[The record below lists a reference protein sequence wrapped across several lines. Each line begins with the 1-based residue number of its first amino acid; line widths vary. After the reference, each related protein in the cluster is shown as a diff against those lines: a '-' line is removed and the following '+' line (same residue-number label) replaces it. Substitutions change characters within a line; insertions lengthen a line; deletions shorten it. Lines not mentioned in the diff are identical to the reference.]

1 MPARNRARKPKDHSA
16 ATGIVRVAVYTRRST
31 DEEHQPFS
39 IEAQDTKLDPYVA
52 SQPGWHIVERFT
64 DDASGATMD
73 RPGLRKALA
82 AAKAGRY
89 DLLLVYRLDRF
100 TRRIRD
106 LAVLMDELEKA
117 EVHFRSATEPFDTST
132 PAGRML
138 VQMLGVFAEFE
149 REIIIDRVRIG
160 MERKAA
166 KGKWTGGPVP
176 YGYQLDRDLDIPV
189 PNETEAAVVRQIFTA
204 YAQARVGTRA
214 IATALNQRGIRTK
227 TGKPWSGYTIGRM
240 LSNRVYLGEKVFG
253 DINVPD
259 AHEPIINPDL
269 FDDAQLIMTSRGEPG
284 SKRAASN
291 SDYDLTGL
299 ITCPAC
305 GLKYIGTSAQGRS
318 RTYRYYACFSRVR
331 YGSHG
336 CGAPRLRAEEI
347 DQAVFDALLDLYSG
361 TDLIGEAVHAE
372 RRLRAGQHEA
382 NRAEL
387 SAVLHEIEQADA
399 AIGRYLAAFEQG
411 SLSADLCGER
421 VRDLKIRLERLA
433 RRRDDLEH
441 ALTTAPG
448 KPSRQAID
456 TLRSDLAHVVHH
468 GTPGQ
473 RKALIEENVAEIQF
487 EGDRL
492 IPVFKIPEE
501 ATEPVENSTG
511 SSVVR
516 AMEPVVRRQGLEP
529 RTRGLRVRCFQATLR
544 HPAVKSAF
552 ETLRR
557 SHLHCQRH
565 GLDLPLCHPIGT
577 AGGSDG

>member
-1 MPARNRARKPKDHSA
+1 MAARNRARKPKEQA
-16 ATGIVRVAVYTRRST
+16 ATGTVRVAVYTRRST

-39 IEAQDTKLDPYVA
+39 IEAQDTKLAAYVA

-64 DDASGATMD
+64 DDASGASME

-82 AAKAGRY
+82 AAKAARY

-117 EVHFRSATEPFDTST
+117 DVHFRSATEPFDTST

-149 REIIIDRVRIG
+149 REIIIDRVRNG

-189 PNETEAAVVRQIFTA
+189 PDQAEAAVVRQIFTA
-204 YAQARVGTRA
+204 YARTRVGTRS

-253 DINVPD
+253 DINVPG
-259 AHEPIINPDL
+259 AHDPIINPDL
-269 FDDAQLIMTSRGEPG
+269 FDEVQEIMSTRGEPG

-318 RTYRYYACFSRVR
+318 RTYRYYTCFSRIR

-336 CGAPRLRAEEI
+336 CDAPRLPAEEI
-347 DQAVFDALLDLYSG
+347 DQAVFAALLGLYSD
-361 TDLIGEAVHAE
+361 TDLIADAIHAE
-372 RRLRAGQHEA
+372 RQHRAGQYESH
-382 NRAEL
+382 RAEL
-387 SAVLHEIEQADA
+387 AAIGREIEQAEDA
-399 AIGRYLAAFEQG
+399 MDRYLTAFETG
-411 SLSADLCGER
+411 ALDADTCGQR

-448 KPSRQAID
+448 KPSQKAID
-456 TLRSDLAHVVHH
+456 QLRRDLAHVFRH

-473 RKALIEENVAEIQF
+473 RKALIEANIAEIHF
-487 EGDRL
+487 DGDKL
-492 IPVFKIPEE
+492 VPVFKIPEE

-511 SSVVR
+511 SSAAAVR

-529 RTRGLRVRCFQATLR
+529 RTRGLRAGVDPCFAV
-544 HPAVKSAF
+544 PARPISPCTGRFRPVLPDARTTRS
-552 ETLRR
+552 TRR
-557 SHLHCQRH
+557 RPCPRRPSTR
-565 GLDLPLCHPIGT
+565 
-577 AGGSDG
+577 

>member
-1 MPARNRARKPKDHSA
+1 MAARNRARKPKTDA
-16 ATGIVRVAVYTRRST
+16 TATGTVRVAVYTRRST

-39 IEAQDTKLDPYVA
+39 IDAQDSKLDSYVA

-82 AAKAGRY
+82 AAKAARY

-149 REIIIDRVRIG
+149 REIIIDRVRNG

-176 YGYQLDRDLDIPV
+176 YGYQLDRVLDIPV
-189 PNETEAAVVRQIFTA
+189 PDQAEAAVVRQIFTA
-204 YAQARVGTRA
+204 YAQTRVGTRA

-240 LSNRVYLGEKVFG
+240 LANRIYLGEKVFG
-253 DINVPD
+253 DINVPA

-269 FDDAQLIMTSRGEPG
+269 FDEVQQIMSTRGEPG
-284 SKRAASN
+284 SRRAASN
-291 SDYDLTGL
+291 SDYDYDLTGL

-318 RTYRYYACFSRVR
+318 RTYRYYTCVSRIR

-336 CGAPRLRAEEI
+336 CDAPRLPAEEI
-347 DQAVFDALLDLYSG
+347 DQAVFAALLDLYSDTG
-361 TDLIGEAVHAE
+361 LIADAARAE
-372 RRLRAGQHEA
+372 RQHRAGQHET

-387 SAVLHEIEQADA
+387 GAVTH
-399 AIGRYLAAFEQG
+399 
-411 SLSADLCGER
+411 
-421 VRDLKIRLERLA
+421 
-433 RRRDDLEH
+433 
-441 ALTTAPG
+441 
-448 KPSRQAID
+448 
-456 TLRSDLAHVVHH
+456 
-468 GTPGQ
+468 
-473 RKALIEENVAEIQF
+473 
-487 EGDRL
+487 
-492 IPVFKIPEE
+492 
-501 ATEPVENSTG
+501 
-511 SSVVR
+511 
-516 AMEPVVRRQGLEP
+516 
-529 RTRGLRVRCFQATLR
+529 
-544 HPAVKSAF
+544 
-552 ETLRR
+552 
-557 SHLHCQRH
+557 
-565 GLDLPLCHPIGT
+565 
-577 AGGSDG
+577 